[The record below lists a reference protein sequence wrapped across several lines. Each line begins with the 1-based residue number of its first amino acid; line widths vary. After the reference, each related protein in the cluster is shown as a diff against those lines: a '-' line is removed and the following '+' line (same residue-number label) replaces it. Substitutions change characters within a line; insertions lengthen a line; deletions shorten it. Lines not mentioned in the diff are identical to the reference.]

1 MGEIEGKEKMENKG
15 NDKEEVEESD
25 AFEHDTTCQIQRF
38 PNFNNPF
45 YRSFLRNLWQ
55 KLNLTERKI
64 E

>member
-25 AFEHDTTCQIQRF
+25 AFEHDTTCQIQRL

-45 YRSFLRNLWQ
+45 YRSFLRNL
-55 KLNLTERKI
+55 
-64 E
+64 